1 MIQKMLLVLVLVG
14 IYSRADALVL
24 CTPKSGEGEVRVRT
38 ACKTNERQLDPATLG
53 LQATHCPPDSVE
65 VGPTCVDKYEASVW
79 SIPATSVELIDKVRQ
94 GAATLD
100 DLAAG
105 GASLTGF
112 STPCGGDG
120 NDCTD
125 TFFAVSI
132 AGVTPERGSTWFQ
145 VQQACANA
153 GKRLLTNAEWQA
165 AAAGTPDPGTDNGT
179 TDCNVTSVPTEPD
192 PVPTGSRTNCVSA
205 RGAYDMV
212 GNLWEWVAD
221 WVPKSTACPGWS
233 TLSDDL
239 NCLAGASTTQGPTAL
254 FRGGSFNDVQGAGV
268 FAIGADHLPFQGDS
282 TIGFRCGRPK

>member
-1 MIQKMLLVLVLVG
+1 MLLVLVLVG

-38 ACKTNERQLDPATLG
+38 ACTKNETQLDPATLG
-53 LQATHCPPDSVE
+53 LQVAQCSPDSVE
-65 VGPTCVDKYEASVW
+65 VGPLCVDKYEASMW
-79 SIPATSVELIDKVRQ
+79 RTSDASVIEKIRAGTVTEADLI
-94 GAATLD
+94 
-100 DLAAG
+100 AAG
-105 GASLTGF
+105 AQSCFDT
-112 STPCGGDG
+112 
-120 NDCTD
+120 NCTD
-125 TFFAVSI
+125 SFFAVSI
-132 AGVTPERGSTWFQ
+132 PGVRPERGISWFQ
-145 VQQACANA
+145 AQQACANA
-153 GKRLLTNAEWQA
+153 GKQLLTNAEWQMA
-165 AAAGTPDPGTDNGT
+165 AEGTPDPGTDNGS
-179 TDCNVTSVPTEPD
+179 TDCNITSIPSEPD
-192 PVPTGSRTNCVSA
+192 PVETGSRSNCVSVW
-205 RGAYDMV
+205 GTLDMV